1 LSSTVINRLDAVY
14 GLKLFSP
21 IAASCYSIS
30 CGFDLP
36 RLAAIAPGRTA

>member
-1 LSSTVINRLDAVY
+1 VY

-30 CGFDLP
+30 CGLHLP
-36 RLAAIAPGRTA
+36 RLASIAPGLAL